1 MGRIWMPG
9 GAGGADLDVVTAA
22 AGDVLQGKVI
32 VGPDGE
38 PLTGTLALTGN
49 AADSQVLA
57 GKTYYNTDAKA
68 RRTGTMP
75 NQGAV
80 APSGLN
86 AGGSYTI
93 PAGYHNGS
101 GKVTANSL
109 ASQTGVQSGK
119 TAAGAGQVLTGYEA
133 WVNGGRVTGTMPNQ
147 GAQTAGVNCGGTYT
161 IPAGYHN
168 GQGKVTGN
176 SLASQTDATSGAG
189 DILSGKTA
197 WVKGS
202 KLTGTMANKG
212 AVTGSV
218 NCGGTYTIPAGYHNG
233 SGKITGNSLAS
244 QTGVQSGKT
253 AAGAGQVLTRYEAW
267 VNGNRVT
274 GTMANQGAKTSSLN
288 CGGSYTIPAGYHN
301 GSGKVTANSL
311 ASQTSADAGAG
322 HILSGKT
329 AWVNGSKV
337 TGTMTNRATVD
348 STIGGI
354 SSSYPTIAIHKGSNT
369 QFNNSAKSGE
379 RLFAMTPPSG
389 YYSGSPY
396 VGCPAQSKTITPGAS
411 AQTVYP
417 DSGKVLE
424 TVTVNGVSVFKTYT
438 GSKTSGNAAVD
449 SYDDFGT
456 ELTMV
461 AISIPVDKNF
471 VPMGVACFT
480 NKKEV
485 CEIITQDPWHII
497 MMHSN
502 GQYTRFFNY
511 DSKNMYVAWANHTGN
526 IVLPVTYMST
536 QYDYVLTGYLK

>member
-32 VGPDGE
+32 VGQDGE

-147 GAQTAGVNCGGTYT
+147 GAKTAGVNCGGTYT

-202 KLTGTMANKG
+202 KITGTMANKG

-218 NCGGTYTIPAGYHNG
+218 NCGGSYTIPAGYHNG

-253 AAGAGQVLTRYEAW
+253 AAGAGQVLTGYEAW

-485 CEIITQDPWHII
+485 YEIITQDPWHII

>member
-147 GAQTAGVNCGGTYT
+147 GVQTAGVNCGGTYT

-218 NCGGTYTIPAGYHNG
+218 SCGGSYTIPAGYHNG
-233 SGKITGNSLAS
+233 SGKVTGNSLAS

-253 AAGAGQVLTRYEAW
+253 AAGAGQVLTGYEAW
-267 VNGNRVT
+267 VNGNRT
-274 GTMANQGAKTSSLN
+274 KTSSLN

-379 RLFAMTPPSG
+379 RLFAMAPPSG
-389 YYSGSPY
+389 YYSGGSGPY
-396 VGCPAQSKTITPGAS
+396 VGCPAQSKTVTPGAS
-411 AQTVYP
+411 TQTVYP

-438 GSKTSGNAAVD
+438 GSKNSGNAAVD
-449 SYDDFGT
+449 LRDDFGT
-456 ELTMV
+456 EV
-461 AISIPVDKNF
+461 KACCAISIPVAKNF

-480 NKKEV
+480 NKKETY
-485 CEIITQDPWHII
+485 EIITQDPWHII

-526 IVLPVTYMST
+526 IVLPVTYMNT

>member
-38 PLTGTLALTGN
+38 PLTGTLALTGS
-49 AADSQVLA
+49 AADSQVLS
-57 GKTYYNTDAKA
+57 GKTYYNTDPKA

-109 ASQTGVQSGK
+109 ASQT
-119 TAAGAGQVLTGYEA
+119 
-133 WVNGGRVTGTMPNQ
+133 
-147 GAQTAGVNCGGTYT
+147 
-161 IPAGYHN
+161 
-168 GQGKVTGN
+168 
-176 SLASQTDATSGAG
+176 DATSSVG

-202 KLTGTMANKG
+202 KITGTMANKG

-218 NCGGTYTIPAGYHNG
+218 SCGGSYTIPAGYHNG
-233 SGKITGNSLAS
+233 SGKVTGNSLAS

-253 AAGAGQVLTRYEAW
+253 AAGAGQVLTGYEAW

-274 GTMANQGAKTSSLN
+274 GTMANQGTKTSSLN

-438 GSKTSGNAAVD
+438 GSKNSGNAAVD
-449 SYDDFGT
+449 LRDDFGT
-456 ELTMV
+456 EV
-461 AISIPVDKNF
+461 KACCAISIPVAKNF

-480 NKKEV
+480 NKKETY
-485 CEIITQDPWHII
+485 EIITQDPWHII

-526 IVLPVTYMST
+526 IVLPVTYMNT

>member
-32 VGPDGE
+32 VGQDGE

-176 SLASQTDATSGAG
+176 SLASQTDATSSVG

-202 KLTGTMANKG
+202 KITGTMANKG

-218 NCGGTYTIPAGYHNG
+218 SCGGSYTIPAGYHNG
-233 SGKITGNSLAS
+233 SGKVTGNSLAS

-253 AAGAGQVLTRYEAW
+253 AAGAGQVLTGYEAW

-311 ASQTSADAGAG
+311 ASQTDSTAAAGD
-322 HILSGKT
+322 ILSGKT
-329 AWVNGSKV
+329 AWVKGSKL
-337 TGTMTNRATVD
+337 TGTLATMAGQTITPSTSQQTVSCSGKKMTGNVVVN
-348 STIGGI
+348 
-354 SSSYPTIAIHKGSNT
+354 AI
-369 QFNNSAKSGE
+369 
-379 RLFAMTPPSG
+379 PSG
-389 YYSGSPY
+389 YQRYISVNSGFGSIMKADFPANKEITLTKSVEALPRSVIIQPY
-396 VGCPAQSKTITPGAS
+396 FNNAEVLSRPCLVFESLTKN
-411 AQTVYP
+411 VYI
-417 DSGKVLE
+417 DIADQ
-424 TVTVNGVSVFKTYT
+424 NTYT
-438 GSKTSGNAAVD
+438 GT
-449 SYDDFGT
+449 YFR
-456 ELTMV
+456 LY
-461 AISIPVDKNF
+461 ISCSFNISECKITI
-471 VPMGVACFT
+471 T
-480 NKKEV
+480 NKAGR
-485 CEIITQDPWHII
+485 TP
-497 MMHSN
+497 
-502 GQYTRFFNY
+502 
-511 DSKNMYVAWANHTGN
+511 ANN
-526 IVLPVTYMST
+526 LKVTL
-536 QYDYVLTGYLK
+536 VGYFV